1 VADAKTDTARKTIIA
16 VLTDLG
22 IEVPREK
29 LSPRW
34 REWRW
39 IMEIGGEG
47 ICYFA
52 ETDYARVRLERERQL
67 LCALEGRVACAIPS
81 ILAASGDGRLQ
92 VRRMVLGDQIQD
104 REFATGTSQGWE
116 RIAETYGIAIAALHA
131 AIDPGRGCGP
141 GSATT

>member
-1 VADAKTDTARKTIIA
+1 VADAKTDTARKKIIA
-16 VLTDLG
+16 ALTDLG
-22 IEVPREK
+22 TEVPREK

-39 IMEIGGEG
+39 IMQIDGER

-52 ETDYARVRLERERQL
+52 ETDCARVRLERERRL

-81 ILAASGDGRLQ
+81 ILAVSDDGRLQ

-104 REFATGTSQGWE
+104 REFATGTLS
-116 RIAETYGIAIAALHA
+116 
-131 AIDPGRGCGP
+131 
-141 GSATT
+141 